1 MIDPAEI
8 LSNPVMGVALRAT
21 LGSYVIYMA
30 RRFYADPVGYFRKSA
45 RRIGD
50 YPWLAPVVRGLAC
63 FCLWGGCFIVATVLA
78 VQILGLHGIGLAFPL
93 IVLAAIA
100 TWFLLPAHPAEG
112 TADGSSMEDTRRPK

>member
-50 YPWLAPVVRGLAC
+50 YPWLAPVVRVLAC